1 MTEKCECC
9 GEGKDPA
16 NPNGLDWET
25 LCAQPAWQCNDCEQ
39 WNGEP
44 EEVVSHMQRWV
55 DEQKMG
61 VGDMFRSVEFMHEL
75 RRAAEG
81 KAEIYKVPPLNEL
94 LNHPV
99 FDAELS
105 KAWAAMHVLLE
116 KEQDDE
122 NSNIRR

>member
-25 LCAQPAWQCNDCEQ
+25 LCAQTTWQCNDCEQ
-39 WNGEP
+39 WN
-44 EEVVSHMQRWV
+44 
-55 DEQKMG
+55 D
-61 VGDMFRSVEFMHEL
+61 
-75 RRAAEG
+75 
-81 KAEIYKVPPLNEL
+81 KADIYKVPPLNEL

-105 KAWAAMHVLLE
+105 EARAALHVLLE
-116 KEQDDE
+116 KEQDQ
-122 NSNIRR
+122 